1 MDIFERLNKIIKSY
15 LFHISLQF
23 IWRIVS
29 EDLRSRKRSR
39 LCWELKSTSK
49 RAIGVLSLCS
59 RKGFF
64 VAVLYCFLNGE
75 VRAEVS
81 RTLRDIKWT
90 HLRGIRWGQR
100 ASTHSVSTCSCNNSK
115 ANGRRHSR
123 RIRWWKSRWKMPSY
137 LYQDRAIRRSTHS
150 MASTQG
156 VPLNPTK
163 SSLYVFRSSSVL

>member
-1 MDIFERLNKIIKSY
+1 M
-15 LFHISLQF
+15 
-23 IWRIVS
+23 S
-29 EDLRSRKRSR
+29 E
-39 LCWELKSTSK
+39 
-49 RAIGVLSLCS
+49 RAIGILSLCS

-81 RTLRDIKWT
+81 RTFRGIKWT
-90 HLRGIRWGQR
+90 RLRGIRWGQR

-115 ANGRRHSR
+115 SGGRRHSR
-123 RIRWWKSRWKMPSY
+123 RVRWWKSRWKAPSC

-163 SSLYVFRSSSVL
+163 RRVPLWPNSTIDG